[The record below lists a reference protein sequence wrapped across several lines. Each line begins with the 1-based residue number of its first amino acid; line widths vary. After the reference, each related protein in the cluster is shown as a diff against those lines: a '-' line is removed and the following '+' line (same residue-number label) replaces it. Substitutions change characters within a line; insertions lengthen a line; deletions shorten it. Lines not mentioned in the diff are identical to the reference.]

1 MNGSR
6 RGPILSVFAFSTGF
20 AVSGADT
27 TATLAGAAGL
37 TLVFVAF
44 GVTAAFEVG
53 GVAFLPDPRCVFFRA
68 EVPAIFELVP
78 AAGCLLAAAGAV
90 AANLAVG
97 ADPDAGFAEDAAADF
112 APGILLLP
120 AEVATSSCGFAFVA
134 VLWL

>member
-20 AVSGADT
+20 AVSGADA

-37 TLVFVAF
+37 TSVFVALV
-44 GVTAAFEVG
+44 VTAAFEVG
-53 GVAFLPDPRCVFFRA
+53 GVAFLPDRLIGFLCT

-97 ADPDAGFAEDAAADF
+97 ADPDAGFAEDAAADL
-112 APGILLLP
+112 APGILLLL
-120 AEVATSSCGFAFVA
+120 AEIAT
-134 VLWL
+134 